1 MPTDDGA
8 DTYLVEVRL
17 PDVRSANTLAE
28 ELAHLDPDQT
38 VTDAG
43 IFMRFR
49 VRAHSPAEAEHYV
62 GRRVGLRY
70 PVYVVGRWP
79 RSETIDLTDDPVSRG
94 PCPDS

>member
-1 MPTDDGA
+1 MPSPDQSAED
-8 DTYLVEVRL
+8 YIVEVQL
-17 PDVRSANTLAE
+17 PDVRSADAAAA

-49 VRAHSPAEAEHYV
+49 VKAHSPAEAQRYV
-62 GRRVGLRY
+62 GRRVGMRY

-79 RSETIDLTDDPVSRG
+79 KPELLDLTEDG
-94 PCPDS
+94 PSGTGD